1 MFLIDFDYAVT
12 STHQIDSATIPA
24 VKYVA
29 KEELQ
34 KIGVADR
41 VSLHICKKCKS
52 KLLSEER
59 LQTNAPRDEAEMM
72 SYLVRCHVDAYSWY
86 SSHYN
91 CSQSSKQGANPL
103 LCTKC

>member
-12 STHQIDSATIPA
+12 STHQIDSAIIPA

-41 VSLHICKKCKS
+41 VSLHICK
-52 KLLSEER
+52 
-59 LQTNAPRDEAEMM
+59 
-72 SYLVRCHVDAYSWY
+72 
-86 SSHYN
+86 
-91 CSQSSKQGANPL
+91 
-103 LCTKC
+103 